1 MNSSFAFFFVAVFII
16 AILVIIYIASF
27 REDFDKE
34 DIQKALAFVVVLS
47 VILIIFTAL
56 GSL

>member
-47 VILIIFTAL
+47 VILIILTAL